1 MKTNKY
7 FSMTALAIVIVG
19 AIITSCS
26 SDNNNNEI
34 VTPPQPVN
42 TDKVVTLK
50 ASVSMDNDE
59 GGTRALDIDN
69 EKNKV
74 IKTFAA
80 GERIAVVYKNTSGET
95 VKATSEALT
104 SDNIDIAGGSKSA
117 DFTVTLTNPDKTKN
131 VTYIYPAAM
140 AKADGSVNYDA
151 LTTQDGT
158 LATLA
163 SSLDYCEYTGAWSGE
178 NLPTGDL
185 GNKFA
190 ICAFTLKDALG
201 SSEITSSI
209 TSLVLTEGSNIY
221 TVSRSAGAGPIY
233 VAIRPTSDKT
243 INFLAGAGTTTT
255 YAKYVQNKTYEAG
268 KMYKIGLKMA
278 EVIKGKF
285 SVSSTKQVYFSKGN
299 LQATGTV
306 VGSTTTWTWAFAEHQ
321 WDKIGGK
328 DQSGA
333 GTRTGNNKIIGNGKL
348 SESGTVDLF
357 GWSTGATYLGIN
369 NSTENSTYSGG
380 FADWGSNE
388 DVIAGIGSGWRT
400 LTSDQW
406 WYLLS
411 PSGSHRTTTSGMQ
424 YYKAQVNG
432 VNGLI
437 VFPDDWSDSYH
448 PLTKA
453 NVNNNAISF
462 ESTKIDKSTWTN
474 DFEANG
480 AVFLP
485 VAGQRHVNNDYVEY
499 PNGRGHYWSSTP
511 NDAGTAYRVY
521 FTGSSS
527 EWSYG
532 VSSSRRFGYAVR
544 LVYDIK

>member
-1 MKTNKY
+1 MMINKF
-7 FSMTALAIVIVG
+7 FSMAALAIVG
-19 AIITSCS
+19 AVMASCS
-26 SDNNNNEI
+26 SDNNNNEV
-34 VTPPQPVN
+34 VTPPQPVK
-42 TDKVVTLK
+42 TDKLVTLT
-50 ASVSMDNDE
+50 ASVSLDNS
-59 GGTRALDIDN
+59 GAGTRALDASGN
-69 EKNKV
+69 
-74 IKTFAA
+74 KTFAE
-80 GERIAVVYKNTSGET
+80 GDKIAVIYKKSGGSTE
-95 VKATSEALT
+95 KAE
-104 SDNIDIAGGSKSA
+104 SDPLAAGGSQA
-117 DFTVTLTNPDKTKN
+117 TFTVTLDDPDRTQD
-131 VTYIYPAAM
+131 VTYIYPASM
-140 AKADGSVNYDA
+140 ANSDGTPNYDA
-151 LTTQDGT
+151 LATQDGT
-158 LATLA
+158 LGNIG
-163 SSLDYCEYTGAWSGE
+163 SNLDYCTKSGGWNAGALPNLTLE
-178 NLPTGDL
+178 NQL
-185 GNKFA
+185 A
-190 ICAFTLKDALG
+190 ICGFKLKDATG
-201 SSEITSSI
+201 TYEINENI
-209 TSLVLTEGSNIY
+209 TRLVLKDGTNTY
-221 TVSRSAGAGPIY
+221 TVTRSAVAADFIY
-233 VAIRPTSDKT
+233 VAIRPTVSKT
-243 INFLAGAGTTTT
+243 IRFEAATATKS
-255 YAKYVQNKTYEAG
+255 YAKYLENKTYAAG
-268 KMYKIGLKMA
+268 NMYELGLKMA

-333 GTRTGNNKIIGNGKL
+333 GTPTGNNKIIGDGKL
-348 SESGTVDLF
+348 SDSGTVDLF

-369 NSTENSTYSGG
+369 NSTENSTYSGD

-400 LTSDQW
+400 LTRVEW
-406 WYLLS
+406 EYLLD
-411 PSGSHRTTTSGMQ
+411 PKAVNHRTGMQ

-462 ESTKIDKSTWTN
+462 ESTKIDESTWTN

-511 NDAGTAYRVY
+511 YDAGTAFRVY